1 MSRRQRSAPKVQVS
15 SSVRLGLGSIVEGN
29 ESSIRSMLDA
39 GYAHRQ
45 PNQCTKAKPMMI
57 SP

>member
-39 GYAHRQ
+39 GYA
-45 PNQCTKAKPMMI
+45 
-57 SP
+57 SPPTEPVTQKQSR